1 MPECPHKN
9 AFPLC
14 DGTEVLVI
22 LLATR
27 SLSADL
33 CAAFYHVCHWNAGLT
48 APVDTSTL
56 GPQCRHAGVSY
67 QSITFLFHRFKSP
80 VKWGLYLQPANSL
93 SLWSGFILC
102 CRRLAVRGD
111 GSILCSRAE
120 SSLGDHHGTHFQ
132 PSSSFSALSVCVQ
145 HWCHLTQWQYIITV
159 VPNMYCL
166 LDKKIKLFKNLCTIY
181 LVSCWLEYIYW
192 CFKMISAIMRTIIMK
207 RSALVVN
214 TNGTLK
220 HSG

>member
-9 AFPLC
+9 AFLLC

-22 LLATR
+22 LLATH

-80 VKWGLYLQPANSL
+80 VEWGLYLQPANSL

-132 PSSSFSALSVCVQ
+132 PSSSFSALSLCVCSTGVTSPSDNILSQLYQTCTVSWTKISSFSRTYVQ
-145 HWCHLTQWQYIITV
+145 STWFHV
-159 VPNMYCL
+159 
-166 LDKKIKLFKNLCTIY
+166 D
-181 LVSCWLEYIYW
+181 
-192 CFKMISAIMRTIIMK
+192 
-207 RSALVVN
+207 
-214 TNGTLK
+214 
-220 HSG
+220 

>member
-132 PSSSFSALSVCVQ
+132 PSSSFSALSLCVCSTGVTSPSDNILSQLYQTCTVSWTKKSSFSRTYVQ
-145 HWCHLTQWQYIITV
+145 STWFHV
-159 VPNMYCL
+159 
-166 LDKKIKLFKNLCTIY
+166 D
-181 LVSCWLEYIYW
+181 
-192 CFKMISAIMRTIIMK
+192 
-207 RSALVVN
+207 
-214 TNGTLK
+214 
-220 HSG
+220 